1 MIRLVALVAL
11 LALAACSQ
19 PPPVTSDTACLW
31 VRPIYISPA
40 DSLTDDTA
48 TQILAHNEK
57 WKGNCK

>member
-1 MIRLVALVAL
+1 MTRLAALAAL
-11 LALAACSQ
+11 LALGACT
-19 PPPVTSDTACLW
+19 PPAPVTTDTACLW